1 MKQLSEDDKKVW
13 DSFIQT
19 GITPQPRNV
28 VVAETPKTRP
38 EVKSISFSTV
48 LDLHHLTLQQAHE
61 ASNAHLEQAYYLGI
75 RKVQHITGKSG
86 QISQEFETW
95 AKLNPRVR
103 KIQKQ
108 NDGGAWL
115 LWLVKK

>member
-1 MKQLSEDDKKVW
+1 MKQLSEEDEKVW
-13 DSFIQT
+13 TAFTQS
-19 GITPQPRNV
+19 GITPSPRNV
-28 VVAETPKTRP
+28 IVPESSKVRP
-38 EVKSISFSTV
+38 EVKDISFSTV
-48 LDLHHLTLQQAHE
+48 LDLHNLTLQQAHE

-95 AKLNPRVR
+95 ARLNPRVR